1 MRETKRDVLDNKEEV
16 AKSVNSVR
24 RETVFLKKKQTDI
37 ERIVNDDDPTSGPG
51 GGNRRTTMAR
61 RPVEMQ
67 IKFVTNEAHGIAAAC
82 LAYELLCVERNYLV
96 DFPHDTI
103 VAISESALEMA
114 TYIAEKVDMWA
125 VGQMILERPNDQP
138 FCDDDVI
145 NQKLVEQKTW
155 IDEAKASVQAQCER
169 PPTPL
174 QLQARDRFFARAS
187 SALAMGLSKH
197 DQVIVTQPTIIKRN
211 QPIPTCVA
219 CNRPLP
225 VKKSKSE
232 IARRKTLD
240 ANGAVDAKGKPKSL
254 MGLKPR
260 KAKTPQ
266 EEERAEL
273 GSGPK
278 FIYRGGFKMPRKP
291 SLAGGPDDGSA
302 SLPALRPSTV
312 PAGAGSSHGGGS
324 SVDSPSSNHIW
335 VDNPKP
341 EDPND
346 DWVEGSEWN

>member
-1 MRETKRDVLDNKEEV
+1 
-16 AKSVNSVR
+16 
-24 RETVFLKKKQTDI
+24 
-37 ERIVNDDDPTSGPG
+37 
-51 GGNRRTTMAR
+51 MAR

-67 IKFVTNEAHGIAAAC
+67 VKFVTNEAHGVASAC
-82 LAYELLCVERNYLV
+82 LAYELLCVEKNYLV

-103 VAISESALEMA
+103 LAISESALEMA

-125 VGQMILERPNDQP
+125 VGQMILERPDDNP
-138 FCDDDVI
+138 FTDDDVI
-145 NQKLVEQKTW
+145 TQKLVEQQTW
-155 IDEAKASVQAQCER
+155 IDEAKASVASQCEKA
-169 PPTPL
+169 PTPL
-174 QLQARDRFFARAS
+174 QLQARDRFFQRAS

-291 SLAGGPDDGSA
+291 GQTDHSDGSQ
-302 SLPALRPSTV
+302 SLPSLRPATV
-312 PAGAGSSHGGGS
+312 PAGAGAGASAASKGANS
-324 SVDSPSSNHIW
+324 ASNDSASLASSNHIW
-335 VDNPKP
+335 IDAPKP
-341 EDPND
+341 EDPLD
-346 DWVEGSEWN
+346 DWVESWN